1 MQLNELQTFLAIVE
15 TGSLVRASERLNV
28 TQSTVTARLKSLE
41 AEIGQTLIN
50 RQKSGATLTAAGVR
64 LQRYANT
71 ISDLW
76 RQARQE
82 TALPDGLSSVVNL
95 GCHPNLWTLTGDTL
109 FDYVRT
115 TTPAAALSVSQG
127 YQLDL
132 NTWLND
138 GLVDLCLSYW
148 PATAQHQGS
157 VALFEDRLIL
167 VATSPDSPIKFDP
180 DYIFVEAGEAFGR
193 QHAATYSDAGVARVS
208 FNSAQIGMDYLLKTG
223 GSAYLPER
231 LVRDALAHKTL
242 FELTEGPVFT
252 RTAYLSYNRSARNT
266 WHWFDDAVEHMVSA
280 SEPTTS
286 SSSVKATTGY

>member
-1 MQLNELQTFLAIVE
+1 MQLIELQTFLAIVE
-15 TGSLVRASERLNV
+15 TGSLVRASDRLNV

-64 LQRYANT
+64 LQRYAAT

-82 TALPDGLSSVVNL
+82 TALPDSLSSVVNL
-95 GCHPNLWTLTGDTL
+95 GCHPDLWTLTGDTL
-109 FDYVRT
+109 FHYLRSA
-115 TTPAAALSVSQG
+115 TPAAALSVSHG

-148 PATAQHQGS
+148 PATGQHQGS
-157 VALFEDRLIL
+157 VTLFDDPL
-167 VATSPDSPIKFDP
+167 VLVSTSSDSPIKFDP
-180 DYIFVEAGEAFGR
+180 DYIFIEAGEEFGR
-193 QHAATYSDAGVARVS
+193 QHAATYSDAGIARVS
-208 FNSAQIGMDYLLKTG
+208 FNNAHSGLEYLTRVG

-231 LVRDALAHKTL
+231 LVRDALADGTL
-242 FELTEGPVFT
+242 HRLNEGPVFT
-252 RTAYLSYNRSARNT
+252 RTVYLSFNRSAKNT
-266 WHWFDDAVEHMVSA
+266 WTWFDEAIERIVQASTAVSA
-280 SEPTTS
+280 T
-286 SSSVKATTGY
+286 